1 MGKALGV
8 GAHLSSLKRVG
19 VGELDIANA
28 MTLEELEAIPELE
41 RAKVLMPLDALLQ
54 SCPAVHL
61 AQVEAQ
67 RFVQGQ
73 RLKVDLN
80 DAEMVRVYWNNG
92 VNKILIGL
100 AGVARNTLSPQKVLM
115 TAL

>member
-1 MGKALGV
+1 M
-8 GAHLSSLKRVG
+8 
-19 VGELDIANA
+19 
-28 MTLEELEAIPELE
+28 
-41 RAKVLMPLDALLQ
+41 
-54 SCPAVHL
+54 
-61 AQVEAQ
+61 
-67 RFVQGQ
+67 
-73 RLKVDLN
+73 DLN